1 MMKTTLNNAI
11 ESGLVV
17 QKLVDGNPYREGS
30 NKAERFASYKN
41 GKSVKATLADP
52 CVSRA
57 GFRWDINTG
66 VIKLV
71 KRH

>member
-1 MMKTTLNNAI
+1 MKTTLNNAI
-11 ESGLVV
+11 EFGFVV
-17 QKLVDGNPYREGS
+17 QKVAAENPYRDGS
-30 NKAERFASYKN
+30 NKAERFACYKN

-71 KRH
+71 RKH